1 MVFEKRVKIYVEF
14 HAFPFQWSA
23 QYKETHSQIKQ
34 RQQVFNAAMDV
45 TQKKTRS
52 VRTRPGQEMMR
63 FLDDGRLE
71 IDNNLTENAIRP
83 VALGRKNYLF
93 AGSHSAAQRSAM
105 MYTFFANCKI
115 HQVNPY
121 DWLKYV
127 LENINHTSIQ
137 DLHKFYPQNF
147 TKNQPKKCQ
156 VRIIATLKVHILN
169 AASR

>member
-1 MVFEKRVKIYVEF
+1 MTPQKRKELRLEKSLPVINQMGKWIAEEYQKVL
-14 HAFPFQWSA
+14 PKSA
-23 QYKETHSQIKQ
+23 I
-34 RQQVFNAAMDV
+34 
-45 TQKKTRS
+45 
-52 VRTRPGQEMMR
+52 GQALAYCANRWTALSNYM
-63 FLDDGRLE
+63 LDGVLE

-93 AGSHSAAQRSAM
+93 AGSHEAAQRSAM

-147 TKNQPKKCQ
+147 TKNQPKDQ
-156 VRIIATLKVHILN
+156 Q
-169 AASR
+169 